1 MPDAKTPLSF
11 KRSASRIAFFASISY
26 VVDYSFQLIDIY
38 WVAQIGLGAPT
49 AIAIISSV
57 FFLVLA
63 LNEIIGV
70 STVPIFS
77 QAAGSG
83 DKDRA
88 GLVILQSILA
98 KFALGLLLA
107 MAFAAFL
114 SFIAPLYDI
123 TPETAAYLHAYGG
136 VIWLSLILVP
146 VYSTMMTA
154 LRTIGEESKT
164 AWISGAAL
172 LLNAC
177 LNPVFIFGIGSLDGL
192 GIAGAA
198 WATVLA
204 QLFAMIAAIHF
215 LRRNRSGIEI
225 FAVRHMTWQSEIY
238 AKLVLIGLPVGGV
251 MVLYNLEQTAIT
263 ALVAGFPDAVSDGY
277 GIGARIFGFLF
288 MANFGIAVGVS
299 VTVGHH
305 VGRGELDVIQDRL
318 PGFTLMSVGTVFLA
332 GVLVFLAGFEI
343 ISFFTDNDAAIA
355 TGGEYLRY
363 MAVAI
368 CLLCA
373 LYSINGAFEG
383 AGRNLPVL
391 FVAMFMYLGVEFPLI
406 YYFMQSADFKLADV
420 WVAVIMASLVG
431 ATITSWLFHRGWWM
445 PHRPHRSSP

>member
-1 MPDAKTPLSF
+1 MSF
-11 KRSASRIAFFASISY
+11 RKSASRIAFFASISY
-26 VVDYSFQLIDIY
+26 AVDYSFQLIDIF
-38 WVAQIGLGAPT
+38 WVAKIGLGAPT

-70 STVPIFS
+70 STVPLFS
-77 QAAGSG
+77 QAVGSG

-88 GLVILQSILA
+88 GLVIMQSILA
-98 KFALGLLLA
+98 KFVLGLL
-107 MAFAAFL
+107 MALSFAAFL
-114 SFIAPLYDI
+114 IFLAPLYDI
-123 TPETAAYLHAYGG
+123 TAKTADYLFAYGN
-136 VIWLSLILVP
+136 VIWISLILVP

-164 AWISGAAL
+164 AWISGTAL
-172 LLNAC
+172 LLNAL
-177 LNPVFIFGIGSLDGL
+177 LNPIFIFGIGSFDGL

-198 WATVLA
+198 WATILA

-215 LRRNRSGIEI
+215 LRRNSLGIEV
-225 FAVRHMTWQSEIY
+225 FVVRHIIWQPEIY
-238 AKLVLIGLPVGGV
+238 FKLILIGLPVGGV
-251 MVLYNLEQTAIT
+251 MILYNIEQTAIT
-263 ALVAGFPDAVSDGY
+263 AIVAGFSDAVSDGY
-277 GIGARIFGFLF
+277 GIGARIIGFLF

-305 VGRGELDVIQDRL
+305 VGRGEFDVVQNRL
-318 PGFTLMSVGTVFLA
+318 LGFAVWSVGAVFLVA
-332 GVLVFLAGFEI
+332 AAVFVAGFEI
-343 ISFFTDNDAAIA
+343 ISLFTDNDIAIA

-363 MAVAI
+363 MAIAI

-406 YYFMQSADFKLADV
+406 YYFMQSDDFKLADV
-420 WVAVIMASLVG
+420 WVAVITASLFG
-431 ATITSWLFHRGWWM
+431 AAITAWLFHRGWWM
-445 PHRPHRSSP
+445 PRRQFQYSQ